1 MNTRWVEMFFGYLVD
16 YRAVNSRREVGSRDY
31 SGSIV
36 TNSINVNVG
45 GGEENTFDTSDMFL
59 QLLNGK
65 VEITK

>member
-1 MNTRWVEMFFGYLVD
+1 MFR
-16 YRAVNSRREVGSRDY
+16 RAVNSRREVGSRDY

-45 GGEENTFDTSDMFL
+45 GGEENTIDTSKCSHSNKHEQVPDMVL